1 MGRAYDYNESYIA
14 VEEELNELK
23 GHIDNVC
30 FLNLNEA
37 CSELDN
43 NGNLDDETKT
53 MISNRRSGYMIDC
66 IKSLDKIKI
75 LIKELK

>member
-14 VEEELNELK
+14 VEDELNELK

-37 CSELDN
+37 C
-43 NGNLDDETKT
+43 
-53 MISNRRSGYMIDC
+53 
-66 IKSLDKIKI
+66 
-75 LIKELK
+75 